1 MAPSHKAMRMNKIAA
16 FTLSLLAP
24 GMAHM
29 IGNNKKWI
37 IYYTTSTALLLGIS
51 LTPFTGPREKCYHF
65 VISIILLASLHI
77 ISSIDFA
84 VSQTRKLHFT
94 KINTL
99 LFILYASIAY
109 TMNTD
114 VMLFKMSHNAHS
126 MEPHIPPSSY
136 VVADTAAF
144 KHGEV
149 ARQGDIVIL
158 ETGTMLG
165 TIVTKILKANEDGT
179 LQYGPLNA
187 AYDVSGIAPAS
198 ALRGKACIAFNMPN
212 IFTMRKL

>member
-1 MAPSHKAMRMNKIAA
+1 MRMNKIAA

-24 GMAHM
+24 GVAHM
-29 IGNNKKWI
+29 IGSNKKGI
-37 IYYTTSTALLLGIS
+37 IYYTFSIALLLGIS
-51 LTPFTGPREKCYHF
+51 LTPFTEPREKCYHF
-65 VISIILLASLHI
+65 IISIMILASLHI

-84 VSQTRKLHFT
+84 ASQTRNLHFT
-94 KINTL
+94 KNHTL
-99 LFILYASIAY
+99 LFILYVSIAY
-109 TMNTD
+109 TVNTD

-126 MEPHIPPSSY
+126 MEPQIPPSSY

-144 KHGEV
+144 KHEEV
-149 ARQGDIVIL
+149 ARQGDIVIID
-158 ETGTMLG
+158 TGTTLG
-165 TIVTKILKANEDGT
+165 TIVTRIVKDNEDGT